1 MDLNSLH
8 LPLTAARPPTS
19 QAPDGGELEATQHLQ
34 GPGLLQHPPDLV
46 KADTVQTGSGGGPV
60 IGRHSVLL
68 CVKITKWNFRLG
80 FRTLSNVSEYI
91 GSVQRISLLCI
102 AVTGHFLYRDV

>member
-1 MDLNSLH
+1 MDLNSLY

-19 QAPDGGELEATQHLQ
+19 QTPDSGELEATKHLQ

-46 KADTVQTGSGGGPV
+46 EADTVQTRAGGGPV

-68 CVKITKWNFRLG
+68 CVKITKWG
-80 FRTLSNVSEYI
+80 I
-91 GSVQRISLLCI
+91 
-102 AVTGHFLYRDV
+102 